1 MLMNRCFPWVSF
13 AYVKDMPIWVVIWG
27 LITEWLFHKKGL
39 IILVPGN
46 EALRLEKQITCEN
59 WGFFTVYRCLS
70 SFLFKS
76 LYKSHLLVARSYV
89 ALSTIWVHF
98 PRSNTSM
105 RLNKTMNAWMLL
117 SRFKILSR
125 IFIFL
130 LQTPFRWTKHNIIE
144 YISLFKPFI

>member
-1 MLMNRCFPWVSF
+1 MSSYIEFNRWIIIP
-13 AYVKDMPIWVVIWG
+13 
-27 LITEWLFHKKGL
+27 KKKIYKPCIREGSVAFRKTNHMWEFL
-39 IILVPGN
+39 
-46 EALRLEKQITCEN
+46 
-59 WGFFTVYRCLS
+59 TVYHCLS

-98 PRSNTSM
+98 LRSNTSM
-105 RLNKTMNAWMLL
+105 RLNKTMNAWILL

>member
-1 MLMNRCFPWVSF
+1 MYIVTMLMNRCFPWVSF

-46 EALRLEKQITCEN
+46 EELRLEKQITCEN

-89 ALSTIWVHF
+89 AISTSWLHF

-105 RLNKTMNAWMLL
+105 RLTNLWKHEFFFQDLKPWAEYSFFFCT
-117 SRFKILSR
+117 RY
-125 IFIFL
+125 FIEL
-130 LQTPFRWTKHNIIE
+130 NII
-144 YISLFKPFI
+144 